1 MGTLYI
7 VATPIGNLADI
18 TFRAVEILKE
28 VDVIACEDTRHSS
41 KLFNHYGIK
50 KQLISYYAA
59 NEAPGIAKILSF
71 LEEGKDVAYVSDAGT
86 PGISDPGS
94 TLVRRVRKEGF
105 EIVPIPGVSA
115 MAALISVSGVAGRGI
130 MFDGF
135 PSPKKGKRKK
145 RVKELLERDE
155 SFIMYE
161 SPYRI
166 AKLLEDIKELDSER
180 TVVIGRELTKK
191 FEEIMA
197 GTAAEILDNL
207 SGRSKI
213 QGEFVIIV
221 TEKKYD

>member
-1 MGTLYI
+1 
-7 VATPIGNLADI
+7 
-18 TFRAVEILKE
+18 
-28 VDVIACEDTRHSS
+28 
-41 KLFNHYGIK
+41 
-50 KQLISYYAA
+50 
-59 NEAPGIAKILSF
+59 
-71 LEEGKDVAYVSDAGT
+71 
-86 PGISDPGS
+86 
-94 TLVRRVRKEGF
+94 
-105 EIVPIPGVSA
+105 
-115 MAALISVSGVAGRGI
+115 